1 MMPQLIEV
9 THVSKRGGS
18 LRVTLPKKAAEAL
31 KANAGDI
38 IGFYQEDGMVFVK
51 KMD

>member
-1 MMPQLIEV
+1 MPQLIEV

-18 LRVTLPKKAAEAL
+18 LRITLPKKAAEAL

-38 IGFYQEDGMVFVK
+38 IRFYQEDGKVFVK

>member
-1 MMPQLIEV
+1 MPQLLQV
-9 THVSKRGGS
+9 SHVSKGETSFRI
-18 LRVTLPKKAAEAL
+18 TLPKKAAEAL

-38 IGFYQEDGMVFVK
+38 IGFYQEDGRVFVK

>member
-1 MMPQLIEV
+1 MPQLIEV
-9 THVSKRGGS
+9 KHVSKSGTS
-18 LRVTLPKKAAEAL
+18 LRITLPKKAAEAL

-38 IGFYQEDGMVFVK
+38 IGFYQEGNRVFVK

>member
-1 MMPQLIEV
+1 MPQLLEIS
-9 THVSKRGGS
+9 HISKRESS
-18 LRVTLPKKAAEAL
+18 LRITLPKKAAEAL

-38 IGFYQEDGMVFVK
+38 IGFYQEDGRVFVK